1 MIFTQIL
8 EKLDNIDV
16 VVAFKKIGDEYT
28 ISVLPKPKTS
38 DESGKL
44 IVPFIVTG
52 VNIPNII
59 EEISKALENQLPKIS
74 QVTTNM
80 NDFINSAEKMK
91 AESKMAE
98 ENKKKQKTLDDK
110 VKKKLEGFEQLI
122 KDKSFKEAQKLIDS
136 AFKIDAESSLAKAC
150 KQKLD
155 DNNKTVGLFQEQ
167 AYTAPAQPKVIESV
181 ELTPEQIESM
191 MEDRYKKLN
200 FNLTK
205 QR

>member
-16 VVAFKKIGDEYT
+16 VVAFKKIGDEFT
-28 ISVLPKPKTS
+28 VSVLPKPKTS
-38 DESGKL
+38 DESAKL

-52 VNIPNII
+52 TDVQSVL
-59 EEISKALENQLPKIS
+59 EELSKSLENQLPKIS

-98 ENKKKQKTLDDK
+98 EKKKKQKTLNEK
-110 VKKKLEGFEQLI
+110 VKKKLEGIDKLI
-122 KDKSFKEAQKLIDS
+122 EEKSFKEAQKLIDE
-136 AFKIDAESSLAKAC
+136 ALKIDSESSLAKSC

-155 DNNKTVGLFQEQ
+155 NNNRSVGLFQEQ
-167 AYTAPAQPKVIESV
+167 AYTAPAEPKVIEAKQ
-181 ELTPEQIESM
+181 LTPEQIESM
-191 MEDRYKKLN
+191 MEDRYKKIN
-200 FNLTK
+200 FNG
-205 QR
+205 

>member
-16 VVAFKKIGDEYT
+16 VVAFKKIGDEFT
-28 ISVLPKPKTS
+28 VSVLPKPKTS
-38 DESGKL
+38 DESAKL

-52 VNIPNII
+52 TDVQSVL
-59 EEISKALENQLPKIS
+59 EELSKSLENQLPKIS

-98 ENKKKQKTLDDK
+98 EKKKKQKTLNEK
-110 VKKKLEGFEQLI
+110 VKKKLEGIDKLI
-122 KDKSFKEAQKLIDS
+122 EEKSFKEAQKLIDE
-136 AFKIDAESSLAKAC
+136 ALKIDSESSLAKSC

-155 DNNKTVGLFQEQ
+155 DNNRSVGLFQEQ
-167 AYTAPAQPKVIESV
+167 AYTAPAEPKVIESKQ
-181 ELTPEQIESM
+181 LTPEQIESM
-191 MEDRYKKLN
+191 MEDRYKKIN
-200 FNLTK
+200 FNG
-205 QR
+205 

>member
-28 ISVLPKPKTS
+28 VSVLPKPKTS
-38 DESGKL
+38 DESAKL

-52 VNIPNII
+52 TDVSNII
-59 EEISKALENQLPKIS
+59 DEISKALESQLPEIS

-98 ENKKKQKTLDDK
+98 ESKKKQKTLDDK
-110 VKKKLEGFEQLI
+110 VKKKLEGFDKLI
-122 KDKSFKEAQKLIDS
+122 EDKSFKEAQKLIDN

-155 DNNKTVGLFQEQ
+155 DNNKSVGLFQEQ
-167 AYTAPAQPKVIESV
+167 AYTAPAQPKVVESNQ
-181 ELTPEQIESM
+181 LTPEQIESM
-191 MEDRYKKLN
+191 MEDRYRKLN
-200 FNLTK
+200 FNG
-205 QR
+205 